1 VKDKPEAAWSGPY
14 CQQRYEAVAGCCANM
29 SIDRIEPLAEGIE
42 EEKDDEVE
50 ENGDTI
56 SQASHLEFGK
66 ACPFLY

>member
-1 VKDKPEAAWSGPY
+1 
-14 CQQRYEAVAGCCANM
+14 M

-66 ACPFLY
+66 AFKEIGTHSAMCVGRGTWL